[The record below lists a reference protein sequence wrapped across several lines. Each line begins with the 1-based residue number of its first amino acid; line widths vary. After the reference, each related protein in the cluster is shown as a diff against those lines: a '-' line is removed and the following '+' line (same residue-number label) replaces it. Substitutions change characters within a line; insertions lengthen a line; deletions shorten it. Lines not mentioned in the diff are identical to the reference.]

1 MEKVLNQNVKTR
13 AYDKIDSY
21 FQISERDSSLKRE
34 ILGGFTTFL
43 TISYVIFVN
52 PTILALTGMD
62 KGALV
67 TVTCLATAIGSILGG
82 VLGNVPIALAPGMGL
97 NAFFTFTLVMG
108 NGLSWQDSLGI
119 VFLSGVFYLVLAF
132 GGIREKIISAIPKSL
147 GIASTVGIGLFLSL
161 IGLKSMGVAIPNA
174 STLVAFGKITTPV
187 ALSILGLFL
196 MFIFDL
202 KKIRG
207 GMLISIAIVSL
218 LGVIFGEVSLPNM
231 ILSSPPSIAPVAMKL
246 NIINVLRP
254 SLLGAI
260 FSFMFIDL
268 FDSLSVL
275 LSCYKEIPFRN
286 EEERKK
292 GLGRML
298 YADVISTMIG
308 SLLGTSTVTT
318 YGESVAGITA
328 GARTGLASI
337 VTGLLFLLSLFVSP
351 LVKSVP
357 VFAVAPSL
365 VIVGIFMFRKVSY
378 LNFKD
383 MKEAIPA
390 FMTIILM
397 PMTHSIAIGLSFG
410 FISYIIINVAC
421 KEYDKISK
429 TLWIIGILSF
439 INIIL

>member
-1 MEKVLNQNVKTR
+1 MQNTL
-13 AYDKIDSY
+13 KIDRKKSLTAVLDEY
-21 FQISERDSSLKRE
+21 FLISERGSTIRRE

-52 PTILALTGMD
+52 PTILSLTGME

-67 TVTCLATAIGSILGG
+67 TVTCLATAIGSFLGG
-82 VLGNVPIALAPGMGL
+82 ILGNVPIALAPGMGL

-108 NGLSWQDSLGI
+108 NGLSWQDSLGV
-119 VFLSGVFYLVLAF
+119 VFLSGIFYLILAY
-132 GGIREKIISAIPKSL
+132 GGIREQIINAIPKSL

-161 IGLKSMGVAIPNA
+161 IGLKSMGVAVSNP
-174 STLVAFGKITTPV
+174 STLVAFGEMTTPV
-187 ALSILGLFL
+187 LLSILGLFL

-202 KKIRG
+202 KKIKG
-207 GMLISIAIVSL
+207 GMLISITLVSI
-218 LGVIFGEVSLPNM
+218 LGIFLGEVNIPTK
-231 ILSSPPSIAPVAMKL
+231 ILSTPPSIAPVAMKL
-246 NIINVLRP
+246 NILNVLKP
-254 SLLGAI
+254 SLIGAV

-298 YADVISTMIG
+298 YADVLSTIIG

-337 VTGLLFLLSLFVSP
+337 ITGIFFLLSLFISP
-351 LVKSVP
+351 LVETVP

-365 VIVGIFMFRKVSY
+365 VIVGIFMFRKVANLDFS
-378 LNFKD
+378 N

-390 FMTIILM
+390 FMTIIFM
-397 PMTHSIAIGLSFG
+397 PMTHSIAVGLSFG
-410 FISYIIINVAC
+410 FISYIVVHIVCGETN
-421 KEYDKISK
+421 KISK

-439 INIIL
+439 INIML

>member
-52 PTILALTGMD
+52 PTILALTGMY

-202 KKIRG
+202 KKVRG

-218 LGVIFGEVSLPNM
+218 LGVIFGEVSLPSM

-351 LVKSVP
+351 LVESVP

-410 FISYIIINVAC
+410 FISYIVINVVC

-439 INIIL
+439 VNIIL